1 MKKFFIIMI
10 ILIVISCII
19 STTNNQSNNRSQ
31 ILTETNNEQKEIQV
45 EDNIDKSTSIIKIS
59 SNEYYNLVNTTIKNN
74 IGPTAY
80 TINKISTL
88 RAPYYSVDCK
98 AINIDVSNFK
108 SEILKISENIY
119 NTLLEHKFKRSNIFI
134 PSYEI
139 ISLTFSVESNGKI
152 SHTLCI
158 QFDLTDIDRTKT
170 FLENLKIPTIP

>member
-1 MKKFFIIMI
+1 MI

-31 ILTETNNEQKEIQV
+31 ILTETNNEQKEIQA
-45 EDNIDKSTSIIKIS
+45 EDNIDKSISIIKIS
-59 SNEYYNLVNTTIKNN
+59 SNEYYDLVNTTIKNN

-119 NTLLEHKFKRSNIFI
+119 NTLLEHKFKRPNIFI

-158 QFDLTDIDRTKT
+158 QFDLTDIDRRKT